1 MKSFSL
7 VVAASKNLG
16 IGLHGDLLKRIP
28 ADMKHFQRVTTAG
41 TATNTVIMG
50 RRTWES
56 LPPKAKPLPNRRN
69 VVVTSGSIGEEGALA
84 CASLRDALEAGE
96 NHIFVIGGERL
107 FREALSEDLV
117 NSCRHIYLTRIAVE
131 LEADVFLPAQ
141 TKHLYAPNPFGPRF
155 TLTQVSKTYSIDG
168 VPYDFTVYTNVN
180 CAEPP
185 LVSFPPHEEYQYL
198 DLIRTI
204 LAAEER
210 ADRTK
215 VGTFSL
221 FGAQQRW
228 DLSQSFPLLT
238 TKAVFWKGVVQEL
251 LWFIRGDTN
260 AKHLSA
266 QGVTIWDANGS
277 REFLDSRGLTA
288 REEGDLGPV
297 YGFQWRHFG
306 ARYETCHSDY
316 SGQGVDQLKE
326 VIHLIKTDPT
336 SRRIVLS
343 AWNPAALDD
352 MALPPCHVMSQF
364 YVSGDRLSCLMF
376 QRSCDMGLGVPFN
389 IASYSLLTCLLAQ
402 VTGLKP
408 GEFIHTLGDAH
419 VYKSHVEGLTEQ
431 LQRHPHTF
439 PVLQLNPD
447 IRDIDAFTPAD
458 LTLVGY
464 NAHPRIRMEMA
475 V

>member
-16 IGLHGDLLKRIP
+16 IGFHGDLLKRIP
-28 ADMKHFQRVTTAG
+28 ADMKHFQRLTTAG
-41 TATNTVIMG
+41 TETNTVIMG

-56 LPPKAKPLPNRRN
+56 LPPKVKPLPNRRN
-69 VVVTSGSIGEEGALA
+69 VVITSGSIGGEGAVT
-84 CASLRDALEAGE
+84 CASLREALEAGE

-107 FREALSEDLV
+107 FREALSEEYV
-117 NSCRHIYLTRIAVE
+117 SQCAHIYLTRMAVE
-131 LEADVFLPAQ
+131 LEADVFLPAPA
-141 TKHLYAPNPFGPRF
+141 KHLYAPSLFGPRF
-155 TLTQVSKTYSIDG
+155 TLTHVSKSYSLDG
-168 VPYDFTVYTNVN
+168 IPYDFTVYTNAN
-180 CAEPP
+180 CTEPV
-185 LVSFPPHEEYQYL
+185 LVSFPPHEENQYL
-198 DLIRTI
+198 DLVRAI
-204 LAAEER
+204 LASPER
-210 ADRTK
+210 DDRTK
-215 VGTFSL
+215 VGTFSQ

-228 DLSQSFPLLT
+228 DLSHCFPLLT

-260 AKHLSA
+260 AKHLSE

-277 REFLDSRGLTA
+277 REFLDSRGLTG
-288 REEGDLGPV
+288 REEGDLGPI

-306 ARYETCHSDY
+306 ARYESCHSDY
-316 SGQGVDQLKE
+316 SGQGVDQLNQ
-326 VIHLIKTDPT
+326 VIHLIKTDPA

-352 MALPPCHVMSQF
+352 MALPPCHVMCQF
-364 YVSGDRLSCLMF
+364 YVSGDRLSCLMY

-389 IASYSLLTCLLAQ
+389 IASYSLLTCLIAQ

-419 VYKSHVEGLTEQ
+419 VYKSHVEAVTEQ
-431 LQRHPHTF
+431 LQRQPHTF

-447 IRDIDAFTPAD
+447 IREIEAFTAAD